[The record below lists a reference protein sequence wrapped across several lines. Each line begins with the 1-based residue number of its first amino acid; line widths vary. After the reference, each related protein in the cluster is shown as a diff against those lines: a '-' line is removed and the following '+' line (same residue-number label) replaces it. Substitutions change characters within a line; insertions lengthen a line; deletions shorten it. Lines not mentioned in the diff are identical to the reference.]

1 MAQSPRSRGAQCGCI
16 GLRPALDPTKMPG
29 LTTDG
34 AAAMVGKHNRFIK
47 KFLEAFEAQSV
58 VVNNCIIRQE
68 MI

>member
-1 MAQSPRSRGAQCGCI
+1 MARGPQRRGAQCGCI

-34 AAAMVGKHNRFIK
+34 APAMVGKHNRFIK

-58 VVNNCIIRQE
+58 
-68 MI
+68 